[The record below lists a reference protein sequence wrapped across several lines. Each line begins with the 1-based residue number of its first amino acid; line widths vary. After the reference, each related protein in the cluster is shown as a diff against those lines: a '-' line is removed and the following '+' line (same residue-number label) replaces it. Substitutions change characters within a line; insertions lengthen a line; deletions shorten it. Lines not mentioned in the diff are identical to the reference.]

1 MSVNETKIRCDRL
14 YSENGGG
21 GGEGVTFFKGSTKS
35 DVGSDLFWHKNAFMY
50 H

>member
-21 GGEGVTFFKGSTKS
+21 GGEGGPISASTKS
-35 DVGSDLFWHKNAFMY
+35 QKN
-50 H
+50 